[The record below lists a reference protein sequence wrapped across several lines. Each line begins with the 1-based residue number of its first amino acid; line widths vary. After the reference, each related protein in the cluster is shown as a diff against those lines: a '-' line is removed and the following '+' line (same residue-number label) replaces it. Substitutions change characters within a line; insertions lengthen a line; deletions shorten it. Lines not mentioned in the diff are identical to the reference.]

1 MQLTFVSAAS
11 VLILQME
18 PPLVNAP
25 WYVEP
30 LGWLL
35 QVEAF
40 LKLSCCEEAFK
51 VACKAK
57 SAADVRKVMA
67 EAGRA
72 ASTDVVAMC
81 TEYLQGLR

>member
-1 MQLTFVSAAS
+1 MG
-11 VLILQME
+11 
-18 PPLVNAP
+18 AP
-25 WYVEP
+25 CYAEP
-30 LGWLL
+30 LRWLP

-40 LKLSCCEEAFK
+40 LKLSCCEEAFE
-51 VACKAK
+51 VACKAE

-67 EAGRA
+67 EAGKT